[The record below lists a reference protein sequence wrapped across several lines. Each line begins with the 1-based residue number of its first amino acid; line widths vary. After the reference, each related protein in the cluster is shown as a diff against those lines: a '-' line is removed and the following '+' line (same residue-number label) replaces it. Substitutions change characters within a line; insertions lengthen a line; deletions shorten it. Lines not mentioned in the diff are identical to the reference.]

1 VSGKELQWGQVAFT
15 ELNPSMDSF
24 ARHGMQVSWKTLLF
38 WGILILAVAV
48 LVGVEVRLMGQMK
61 G

>member
-1 VSGKELQWGQVAFT
+1 MKP
-15 ELNPSMDSF
+15 NINSF

-48 LVGVEVRLMGQMK
+48 LVGVAIRLMGQMK
-61 G
+61 VSKS